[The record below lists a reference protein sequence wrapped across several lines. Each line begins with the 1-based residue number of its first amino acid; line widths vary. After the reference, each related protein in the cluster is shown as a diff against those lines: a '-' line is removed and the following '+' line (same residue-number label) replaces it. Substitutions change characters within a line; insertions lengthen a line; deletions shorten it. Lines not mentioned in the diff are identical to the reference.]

1 MERTAITPAL
11 VSRLIARQF
20 PPWARLAVT
29 PVEQEGWDNV
39 TYRLG
44 ESMSV
49 RLPSADTYVPQV
61 EQEQR
66 WLPVLGPSLPL
77 AIPQPLAHGLPSADF
92 PRPWSVY
99 GWLAGDPAT
108 VDRIDGLI
116 RFAHDLASF
125 LDALHRIDVDG
136 GPASGAHSFFRGG
149 PLATYDS
156 ETRAA
161 TASLGRRIDADAVL
175 AVWEQARAARS
186 TAPRVW
192 VHGDVA
198 PSNLLVRGG
207 RLCAVLDFGC
217 AAVGD
222 PACDLAIAWTFFDA
236 ESRAAFRE
244 RLAPDDGAW
253 ARGRGWALWK
263 ALLTLARAGA
273 GDADRA
279 ACRFGWR
286 TGPEGVIEEILA
298 V

>member
-1 MERTAITPAL
+1 MERAAITPAL

-20 PPWARLAVT
+20 PRWAELAVT
-29 PVEQEGWDNV
+29 PVEQDGWDNV

-44 ESMSV
+44 ASMSV
-49 RLPSADTYVPQV
+49 RLPSADAYAPQV
-61 EQEQR
+61 EKEQR
-66 WLPVLGPSLPL
+66 WLPVLAPLLPV
-77 AIPQPLAHGLPSADF
+77 AIPQPVAHGLPSADF
-92 PRPWSVY
+92 PRPWSVHR
-99 GWLAGDPAT
+99 WLAGEPAS
-108 VDRIDGLI
+108 VGRIDDPV
-116 RFAHDLASF
+116 RFAHDLACF
-125 LDALHRIDVDG
+125 LDALHRVDVDG
-136 GPASGAHSFFRGG
+136 GPAAGAHSFFRGG
-149 PLATYDS
+149 PLTTYDA

-175 AVWEQARAARS
+175 TVWEEALASRCADS
-186 TAPRVW
+186 PVW

-207 RLCAVLDFGC
+207 RLSAVLDFGC

-244 RLAPDDGAW
+244 RRAPDDGAW

-263 ALLTLARAGA
+263 ALVTLARPHA

-279 ACRFGWR
+279 ARRFGWR
-286 TGPEGVIEEILA
+286 TGPGGVLEEILA
-298 V
+298 A